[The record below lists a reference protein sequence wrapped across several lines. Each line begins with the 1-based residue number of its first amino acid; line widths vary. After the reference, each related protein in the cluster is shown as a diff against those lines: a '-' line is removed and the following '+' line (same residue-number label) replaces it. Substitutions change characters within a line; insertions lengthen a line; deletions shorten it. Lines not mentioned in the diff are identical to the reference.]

1 MRIFKFGGASVK
13 DAPSVKNVAS
23 VLQQVGYE
31 DVLIIVSAMGKTT
44 NALEEIV
51 ATYQNNPAQLKTAIQ
66 VLEAFH
72 LNIVSALM
80 GENSTELE
88 DKVRKLI
95 GEMLSFF
102 EHNKSPNY
110 SFVYDQTVSFGEL
123 ISTTII
129 CDYLRSVGL
138 PAHWLD
144 ARSCVKTDS
153 YYRDANLDWELTQSK
168 IKEQVNGAKLIISQG
183 FIGSDSNN
191 FTTTLGREGSDYT
204 AAIFGY
210 ALGAESVTIWTDV
223 PGVLNGDPRHFEDT
237 VLLNQ
242 ISYREAIELAFYG
255 ASVIHPK
262 TLQPLQ
268 RKEIPLYVRSFVSPE
283 GKGTAVSKG
292 QTLEPH
298 VPCFIVKQNQVL
310 LKLSSLDFSF
320 IVENNISEI
329 FALLSRYQM
338 RVELI
343 QNSAISFS
351 VVVNNKYNRLE
362 ELLTELRSKFKV
374 TVTEGVN
381 LYTVR
386 HFDEKAK
393 EKVRSYGEKILL
405 EQRTKETL
413 QVVVSN

>member
-66 VLEAFH
+66 ALEAFH

-110 SFVYDQTVSFGEL
+110 SFIYDQTVSFGEL

-138 PAHWLD
+138 PAQWLD

-168 IKEQVNGAKLIISQG
+168 IKEQVNKS
-183 FIGSDSNN
+183 
-191 FTTTLGREGSDYT
+191 
-204 AAIFGY
+204 
-210 ALGAESVTIWTDV
+210 
-223 PGVLNGDPRHFEDT
+223 
-237 VLLNQ
+237 
-242 ISYREAIELAFYG
+242 
-255 ASVIHPK
+255 
-262 TLQPLQ
+262 
-268 RKEIPLYVRSFVSPE
+268 
-283 GKGTAVSKG
+283 
-292 QTLEPH
+292 
-298 VPCFIVKQNQVL
+298 
-310 LKLSSLDFSF
+310 
-320 IVENNISEI
+320 
-329 FALLSRYQM
+329 M
-338 RVELI
+338 
-343 QNSAISFS
+343 
-351 VVVNNKYNRLE
+351 
-362 ELLTELRSKFKV
+362 
-374 TVTEGVN
+374 
-381 LYTVR
+381 
-386 HFDEKAK
+386 
-393 EKVRSYGEKILL
+393 
-405 EQRTKETL
+405 
-413 QVVVSN
+413 

>member
-66 VLEAFH
+66 ALEAFH

-191 FTTTLGREGSDYT
+191 SFTTTLGREGSDYT

-210 ALGAESVTIWTDV
+210 ALGAESVTIWKDV
-223 PGVLNGDPRHFEDT
+223 PGVLNGDPRHFEDS

-320 IVENNISEI
+320 IVENNISK
-329 FALLSRYQM
+329 FSLCFSRYQM

-362 ELLTELRSKFKV
+362 EL
-374 TVTEGVN
+374 
-381 LYTVR
+381 
-386 HFDEKAK
+386 
-393 EKVRSYGEKILL
+393 
-405 EQRTKETL
+405 
-413 QVVVSN
+413 

>member
-66 VLEAFH
+66 ALEAFH

-102 EHNKSPNY
+102 KHNKSPNY

-210 ALGAESVTIWTDV
+210 ALGAESVTIWKDV

-374 TVTEGVN
+374 TVTEGVI